1 MLIPANAVLSVCASI
16 YAGDYLKKI
25 SMLLEKIKERLNISD
40 KQWQELIRFIKFC
53 FVGVSN
59 TAISLGIYYIFIV
72 FDPKLYI
79 IGNIVGFVV
88 SVLNSYFWN
97 SRFVFKKTDEKAKT
111 LFKTFAAYGSNLFI
125 GTAILYIFVDVIKIS
140 EFIAPLLGLLITVPL
155 NYFINKNWA
164 MK

>member
-1 MLIPANAVLSVCASI
+1 
-16 YAGDYLKKI
+16 
-25 SMLLEKIKERLNISD
+25 MLLEKIKERLNISD

-53 FVGVSN
+53 VVGVSN

-125 GTAILYIFVDVIKIS
+125 STAILYIFVDVIKIS

>member
-1 MLIPANAVLSVCASI
+1 
-16 YAGDYLKKI
+16 
-25 SMLLEKIKERLNISD
+25 MLLEKIKERLNISD

-53 FVGVSN
+53 IVGVSN
-59 TAISLGIYYIFIV
+59 TVISLGIYYIFIV

>member
-1 MLIPANAVLSVCASI
+1 M
-16 YAGDYLKKI
+16 KKI
-25 SMLLEKIKERLNISD
+25 FMLLEKIKERLNISD

-53 FVGVSN
+53 IVGVSN

>member
-1 MLIPANAVLSVCASI
+1 M
-16 YAGDYLKKI
+16 KKI
-25 SMLLEKIKERLNISD
+25 FMLLEKIKERLNISD

-59 TAISLGIYYIFIV
+59 TAISLGIYYIFIIS
-72 FDPKLYI
+72 DPKLYI

-140 EFIAPLLGLLITVPL
+140 EFIAPLLGLFITVPL